1 MSSSL
6 WGETSYLLARKALSK
21 VPYLCNPSIEPE
33 FLLAIAIKLQSHVYS
48 RLEPISTANLTVLL
62 RGVAAKNGHILLVGS
77 QFGADM
83 LM

>member
-1 MSSSL
+1 MQVP
-6 WGETSYLLARKALSK
+6 YLLAESDM
-21 VPYLCNPSIEPE
+21 EPE
-33 FLLAIAIKLQSHVYS
+33 FLLSIAVKLQSHVYS

-77 QFGADM
+77 HFGADM